1 MLIDDA
7 ITQYGRWQ
15 RTRGHSAGTERSYGY
30 LLAQYGRWLAS
41 QDLQWQAVT
50 VDHLESFLE
59 DYRASHSKTST
70 ALFGTCLRSFYKWA
84 RRRRLVTVNPAEEL
98 DPIGRDRPSAR
109 ALHDWRVRD
118 LLAALD
124 TLTTP
129 DGRRNR
135 VIVRMFLFTGLRL
148 SELAGLDRPDLDM
161 DAKVIT
167 VRFAKGGRARV
178 VAMNDTLHND
188 LVAWG
193 LPESGPLFRCSRG
206 RLTAAGIS
214 EMFRKVIQ
222 KQLGFDEVTAHV
234 LRHTHGTKLRRQGA
248 DLRQIQTQLGHTKP
262 ETTAIYTRVWDEELH
277 PAVNR
282 LTDAW

>member
-1 MLIDDA
+1 MLLNDA

-15 RTRGHSAGTERSYGY
+15 RTRGYSAGTERSYAY
-30 LLAQYGRWLAS
+30 LLAQYGRWLDA
-41 QDLQWQAVT
+41 QELQWSTVT

-59 DYRASHSKTST
+59 DYRDAHSKTST
-70 ALFGTCLRSFYKWA
+70 ALFSTCLRSFYRWA
-84 RRRRLVTVNPAEEL
+84 RRRRLIASNPAEEL
-98 DPIGRDRPSAR
+98 EPIGRDKPPAR
-109 ALHDWRVRD
+109 AIHDWRVRD
-118 LLAALD
+118 LLSALD

-148 SELAGLDRPDLDM
+148 SELAGLERRDLDM
-161 DAKVIT
+161 DARLIT
-167 VRFAKGGRARV
+167 VRFAKGGQTRV
-178 VAMNDTLHND
+178 VAMNDTLHAD
-188 LVAWG
+188 LVEWG
-193 LPESGPLFRCSRG
+193 LPESGAIWRCNRG
-206 RLTAAGIS
+206 KLSAAGIS
-214 EMFRKVIQ
+214 EMFRTVIQ
-222 KQLGFDEVTAHV
+222 KQLGFTEVTAHV

-277 PAVNR
+277 PVVNL